1 MLTFNSM
8 NIDGKRILIL
18 GGAGFVGANLIR
30 HLLLVPGIKITV
42 VDSLDPRFKSNRK
55 HLDSVID
62 QINFVVGDILDDVL
76 LNRVIPDQDIIFNLA
91 GQTSHPY
98 SLENPVLDA
107 QINCIGVLKVL
118 MAIKQF
124 NPQARVVF
132 SSSSTLTGR
141 SLMDI
146 IDEDHPENPLDI
158 YSAHKGV
165 AEKYHKIFH
174 NVYGLNTV
182 CLRFANIFG
191 PFGKADP
198 SFGFLN
204 YFIDTARQGKSIT
217 VYGDGEQTRNV
228 MFVDDVCD
236 ILLLAGNHPKLA
248 GQVLFATH
256 HDHYSVKEIAE
267 AIAQVFD
274 SGVEFVP
281 WPAMRK
287 KIDVDKVRF
296 SSKRLYDLTGWQAK
310 HSLLEGLKITKRIID
325 DFDEEK

>member
-1 MLTFNSM
+1 MAIN
-8 NIDGKRILIL
+8 DKKVLIL
-18 GGAGFVGANLIR
+18 GGAGFIGVNLIR
-30 HLLLVPGIKITV
+30 HLLLVPGAKITV
-42 VDSLDPRFKSNRK
+42 VDSLDPIFKSDKK
-55 HLDSVID
+55 HLEPFLDRID
-62 QINFVVGDILDDVL
+62 FIVGDISDEVI

-107 QINCIGVLKVL
+107 QINSIGVLKVL
-118 MAIKQF
+118 MAIKQL
-124 NPQARVVF
+124 NSQTRVVF

-141 SLMDI
+141 SLRDI

-174 NVYGLNTV
+174 NAFGLNTV

-191 PFGKADP
+191 PFGKGDP
-198 SFGFLN
+198 AFGFLN
-204 YFIDTARQGKSIT
+204 YFIDIARQKKPIT

-236 ILLLAGNHPKLA
+236 ILLLAGSHPKLA

-267 AIAQVFD
+267 AIAKVFD
-274 SGVEFVP
+274 SRVEFVP
-281 WPAMRK
+281 WPAIRK
-287 KIDVDKVRF
+287 KIDVDKVKF
-296 SSKRLYDLTGWQAK
+296 SAKRLYDLTGWRAR
-310 HSLLEGLKITKRIID
+310 HSLLDGLEITKKRLA
-325 DFDEEK
+325 DFNNEN